1 MIDKRLESVF
11 ASIADTAEAGEAAT
25 GQRKQ
30 ELAQLSQEYAQL
42 KATVEELKQDTV
54 LQLQGTTKSITRL
67 KAELQFEIDESRQN
81 GETERQEAAKMRRNL
96 TAQVQAELAKLQGLD
111 GITKHEF
118 QRINKIIKKS
128 TEAMKLLME
137 DQMLM

>member
-67 KAELQFEIDESRQN
+67 KAEL
-81 GETERQEAAKMRRNL
+81 
-96 TAQVQAELAKLQGLD
+96 
-111 GITKHEF
+111 
-118 QRINKIIKKS
+118 
-128 TEAMKLLME
+128 
-137 DQMLM
+137 